1 MLRTGHTNKAKKKN
15 RRYFSSKTNYT
26 SVLSDLY
33 LCSLKGEILIC
44 DLFYLFIFYY
54 DVVRAS
60 SEVLVFGEIKGASE
74 YYGLYL

>member
-1 MLRTGHTNKAKKKN
+1 M
-15 RRYFSSKTNYT
+15 
-26 SVLSDLY
+26 LSDLF

-54 DVVRAS
+54 DVVKAS

-74 YYGLYL
+74 YYALYL